1 MAAVG
6 VTVRG
11 IRYRAGR
18 SLVVLVLAV
27 VATTAVV
34 LVPGYTLAA
43 EQSALTDQLHSRP
56 AASIGLTVSG
66 ADLDALRTA
75 TDGMLRD
82 APRLAAVTGRRWS
95 GASGT
100 VSLASQPTR
109 PDSMLVYRSGLCGQL
124 RLAAGHCPSERGTGL
139 LAEVGTARRYG
150 LAVGDTVRFQRGDD
164 DPKGGRPARY
174 LHRIAGLYRMPDAG
188 ATYWWGG
195 GMFGTLDAQPLL
207 STNPGS
213 VAFPGLRDKAA
224 EVDVEVL
231 PDRISL
237 TDAAPLRTATV
248 DAGATL
254 EQAGS
259 HLGTALPAAIGA
271 AGRDRTAILS
281 SVPVVVVPLVL
292 LCLFVLYLAV
302 AAVTEERGPEI
313 ALAKL
318 RGFGGAGAARFGLA
332 ETLLVI
338 VLAVPIGLLAGLG
351 GTELLAALVLAPG
364 THVALSLPVL
374 AAAGL
379 ALLGAAAA
387 ATVAARHTVRA
398 APLALLRRVP
408 ARGRWRANV
417 LEGAI
422 AALAAAALYQVVS
435 EPGSQLGLLAPPL
448 IALVVGLAAARL
460 TAALAGR
467 RRAAGSGGVAP
478 YRLLARAQLSRRPIA
493 QRLVL
498 TVTVAVALLGFA
510 VVATDVAG
518 HNRSVVAADRV
529 GADAVYTVRAGTA
542 QQLLTAVRHVDP
554 GGHGLMAAMRT
565 NVHYGDGTLSV
576 LAVDSGRLP
585 VAATWPGRAA
595 GSLRSMVAAL
605 PGRGAAPLAVRGPLA
620 ATVRVDDA
628 PTGSHA
634 VTLTAQLTD
643 AAGATRTVPLGTL
656 RRGTRSY
663 SATLPGCARGCDLVG
678 LGISRYPG
686 DTSQVRARLAITS
699 LTDRGAALDTGL
711 GTAGRWRVMGA
722 DSGITPSPSTS
733 DGLRLTYA
741 GEQDADALLGYASVP
756 RRLPAVLAGP
766 APADDP
772 HATRFAFPALG
783 GTPIPFTVVGHDR
796 EIPRAGRHALLTD
809 LTGLQRLV
817 AITPDATADAT
828 PTYEV
833 WAGPDAPSDLPA
845 RLAAAGVPVT
855 GTATLAGEQHRLA
868 RQAPGLA
875 LHLYLVAGVAA
886 VLLALGAVLLSCY
899 AGAATRRYETAALAV
914 AGVPAA
920 QLRRALRTEFRA
932 VLGIPLLAGLAAGAV
947 GAALLLPV
955 IKLVTATDAG
965 VHRSYALGPFWL
977 PGAVLAVVAAMVAVT
992 VVATRLLERIEP
1004 ALLRGGAR

>member
-18 SLVVLVLAV
+18 SLVVFVLAV

-43 EQSALTDQLHSRP
+43 EQSALTDQLRSRP
-56 AASIGLTVSG
+56 AASLGLTVSG
-66 ADLDALRTA
+66 DEPDTLDATA
-75 TDGMLRD
+75 DGMLRD
-82 APRLAAVTGRRWS
+82 TPRLAAVTGRRWS

-100 VSLASQPTR
+100 VSLASQSGL
-109 PDSMLVYRSGLCGQL
+109 PDAALVYRSGLCGQL
-124 RLAAGHCPSERGTGL
+124 RLTAGHCPSSHDTGL
-139 LAEVGTARRYG
+139 LAEAGTARRYG
-150 LAVGDTVRFQRGDD
+150 LSVGDTVRFQRGDD
-164 DPKGGRPARY
+164 DPKGEQPGRYR
-174 LHRIAGLYRMPDAG
+174 HRIVGLYRLPDAG

-195 GMFGTLDAQPLL
+195 GLFGTLDAEPLL
-207 STNPGS
+207 STNPRS
-213 VAFPGLRDKAA
+213 VAFPGLRDQAA
-224 EVDVEVL
+224 EVDIEVL

-237 TDAAPLRTATV
+237 ADAAPLRTATV
-248 DAGATL
+248 DAGVAV

-259 HLGTALPAAIGA
+259 HLSTALPAAIGA
-271 AGRDRTAILS
+271 AGRDRGAILS

-338 VLAVPIGLLAGLG
+338 VLAVPVGLLAGLG

-422 AALAAAALYQVVS
+422 AALAAAALYQVLS
-435 EPGSQLGLLAPPL
+435 DPGSQVGLLAPPL

-460 TAALAGR
+460 TAVLAGR
-467 RRAAGSGGVAP
+467 RRAAGAGRVRP
-478 YRLLARAQLSRRPIA
+478 YRLLARAQLARRPLA

-498 TVTVAVALLGFA
+498 AVTVAVALLGFA
-510 VVATDVAG
+510 VVATDVAA

-529 GADAVYTVRAGTA
+529 GAHAVYTVRAGSA
-542 QQLLTAVRHVDP
+542 QQLLTAVRRVDP
-554 GGHGLMAAMRT
+554 GGHGLMAAMQT
-565 NVHYGDGTLSV
+565 SVHYGDGTVSV

-585 VAATWPGRAA
+585 AAATWPGRAA

-605 PGRGAAPLAVRGPLA
+605 PSHTAAPLAVRGPFV

-628 PTGSHA
+628 PTGAHA
-634 VTLTAQLTD
+634 LTLTAQVAD
-643 AAGATRTVPLGTL
+643 AAGAARTVQLGTL
-656 RRGTRSY
+656 RAGTHPY

-678 LGISRYPG
+678 LGIARYPG
-686 DTSQVRARLAITS
+686 DATQVRARLAITA
-699 LTDRGAALDTGL
+699 LTDHGAALDAGL
-711 GTAGRWRVMGA
+711 GTDGRWRAMGA
-722 DSGITPSPSTS
+722 DSGFTLEPSTS
-733 DGLRLTYA
+733 DGLVLGYA

-920 QLRRALRTEFRA
+920 ELRRALRTEFRA

-977 PGAVLAVVAAMVAVT
+977 PGAVLAAVAVMVAVT

-1004 ALLRGGAR
+1004 VLLRGGAR